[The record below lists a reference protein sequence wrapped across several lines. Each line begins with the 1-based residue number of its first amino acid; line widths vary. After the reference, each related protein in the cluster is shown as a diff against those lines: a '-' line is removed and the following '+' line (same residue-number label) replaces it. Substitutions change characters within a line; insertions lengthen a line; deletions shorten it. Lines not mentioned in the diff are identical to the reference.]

1 MKIIIISGTQVNYG
15 DDRGGVHEDEAAIC
29 DVPKD
34 VAIKLTTANRALYV
48 NKSDDPF
55 KDGRFT
61 APPEMVKAAEAMAK
75 AKAKGKKA
83 ADPVIPQPGDTGN
96 ENPDA

>member
-29 DVPKD
+29 DVPKET
-34 VAIKLTTANRALYV
+34 AIKLTTANRALYV

-61 APPEMVKAAEAMAK
+61 ASPEMVKAAEAMAK

-83 ADPVIPQPGDTGN
+83 ADPVTPQPGETGN

>member
-1 MKIIIISGTQVNYG
+1 MKIVILEGTQVNYG
-15 DDRGGVHEDEAAIC
+15 NDQGGVHEDSGALC

-61 APPEMVKAAEAMAK
+61 APAEMVKAAEAMAK
-75 AKAKGKKA
+75 AKTKGKKA
-83 ADPVIPQPGDTGN
+83 ADPIIPPAGETGN

>member
-1 MKIIIISGTQVNYG
+1 MKIIILEGTQVNYG
-15 DDRGGVHEDEAAIC
+15 DDRGGVHEDAAALC
-29 DVPKD
+29 DVPKETA
-34 VAIKLTTANRALYV
+34 VKLTTAQRALYV

-61 APPEMVKAAEAMAK
+61 ASPEMVKAAEAMAK
-75 AKAKGKKA
+75 AKAKGKKP
-83 ADPVIPQPGDTGN
+83 ADSIIPPAGETGK